1 MENFTEP
8 NGPAA
13 LATAGE
19 PLTRRFVRDNRF
31 RGQRRVL
38 RGPHCRLPPHAEAK
52 LVRVLK
58 DREGAIRWDDPKL
71 AIDLPGVGV
80 APRLGPKDV
89 TSPDAAESA

>member
-1 MENFTEP
+1 MEKIIEP
-8 NGPAA
+8 NGRAA

-31 RGQRRVL
+31 CGQRRVL
-38 RGPHCRLPPHAEAK
+38 RGPHSRLPPHAEAK

-58 DREGAIRWDDPKL
+58 DLEGATRWDDPKL
-71 AIDLPGVGV
+71 AIDLPGFGV
-80 APRLGPKDV
+80 APRLAPKDA